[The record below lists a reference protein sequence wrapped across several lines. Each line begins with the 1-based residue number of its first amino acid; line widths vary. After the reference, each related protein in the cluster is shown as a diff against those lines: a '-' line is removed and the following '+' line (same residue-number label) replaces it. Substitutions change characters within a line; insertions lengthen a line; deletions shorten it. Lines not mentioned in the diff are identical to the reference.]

1 MKEYAI
7 KKELFERHPSTFINT
22 LFAQSYQ
29 GANPKDSEYI
39 FVGKDPNLARNIEER
54 QVFNYMKE
62 YLTNGVKFIEMHKVH
77 HPFMI
82 KNAKGL
88 SIYNDDGKTY
98 HRKFAKLDLP
108 VATLKKISFVELI
121 GFPTTGNAGSNP
133 RQFREYLFSNE
144 NKENLKNLDNL
155 LNARD
160 KKVFIAWGL
169 LGYFTELNKKGMG
182 FDRISK
188 FTKEGRDQYGVHEF
202 DGNYIIHP
210 HFSTAISNKNIA
222 DMSAIIKSKS

>member
-1 MKEYAI
+1 M
-7 KKELFERHPSTFINT
+7 FEKHPSKEINT
-22 LFAQSYQ
+22 LFAKSYQ
-29 GANPKDSEYI
+29 GANPQDSEYI
-39 FVGKDPNLARNIEER
+39 FVGKDPNLASNIEKLE
-54 QVFNYMKE
+54 VFKYMRE
-62 YLTNGVKFIEMHKVH
+62 YLSNGVQFIENHKVH

-82 KNAKGL
+82 KNGNGL
-88 SIYNDDGKTY
+88 SIYNEDGKTY

-108 VATLKKISFVELI
+108 VETLKKISFVELI

-133 RQFREYLFSNE
+133 RRFREYLFSSE
-144 NKENLKNLDNL
+144 NRDNLKKLDTIL
-155 LNARD
+155 DSRD

-188 FTKEGRDQYGVHEF
+188 FTKEGRDQYRVHEF